1 MPLQV
6 LRDGKPLSLTA
17 TLKEQPRSV
26 DGATVDP
33 RLAGA
38 RLAELPEA
46 QRQARGRGVLVEDV
60 APNSRAAGSGLR
72 RGDVIVAGSGGSF
85 DDLAGFR
92 AGFATPP
99 QQLVLRIVRGNV
111 QGTLVMQ

>member
-1 MPLQV
+1 M
-6 LRDGKPLSLTA
+6 
-17 TLKEQPRSV
+17 
-26 DGATVDP
+26 
-33 RLAGA
+33 
-38 RLAELPEA
+38 
-46 QRQARGRGVLVEDV
+46 
-60 APNSRAAGSGLR
+60 
-72 RGDVIVAGSGGSF
+72 IVAGSGGSF